1 MARTPSSNPSNQNR
15 AARAPMSKESR
26 FIGYLVLGFG
36 VLAIITVLILAF
48 GGGEK
53 TEKKNTKK
61 ETPVQEVVK
70 LAPELLPAA
79 PAPVVKK
86 VEPLKEELLFK
97 RNPNFD
103 AAKMNGEWQAAI
115 GDYTAVLQVDKNVYQ
130 VILAGENEQVARI
143 YSSGTF
149 KVMEDIVMLTPQKN
163 WPQPA
168 TESKE
173 IKYRKLTTAAFPV
186 VAYFNDDEMIWQNP
200 PRSEKRVLTPRKSP
214 LLLSQDQEAILWKR
228 LK

>member
-1 MARTPSSNPSNQNR
+1 
-15 AARAPMSKESR
+15 MSKESK

-48 GGGEK
+48 GGADKK
-53 TEKKNTKK
+53 TTKTTKK
-61 ETPVQEVVK
+61 ETPVKEVVK
-70 LAPELLPAA
+70 LAPELLPSA
-79 PAPVVKK
+79 PTAVPKKTEAPQQ
-86 VEPLKEELLFK
+86 ELLFK
-97 RNPNFD
+97 RNPDFE
-103 AAKMNGEWQAAI
+103 AEKMNGEWQASI
-115 GDYTAVLQVDKNVYQ
+115 GQYTAVLQVDKNVYQ
-130 VILAGENEQVARI
+130 VILASENEQVARI

-149 KVMEDIVMLTPQKN
+149 KVMEDMVMLTPQKN

-168 TESKE
+168 AASKE

-186 VAYFNDDEMIWQNP
+186 VAYFDGDEMIWQNP
-200 PRSEKRVLTPRKSP
+200 PRTEKRVLAPRKSP